1 MKLTNLMSELVKR
14 NGSDLHL
21 TGDSQPFFRIQGQI
35 LPASSEKYLSKDLRS
50 DLLQL
55 LGSERLDKFDKEKE
69 MDCSYGLDGIARFR
83 INIFIDR
90 YFWYI

>member
-1 MKLTNLMSELVKR
+1 MSELVKR

-50 DLLQL
+50 F
-55 LGSERLDKFDKEKE
+55 KIWF
-69 MDCSYGLDGIARFR
+69 IATSWLRKVR
-83 INIFIDR
+83 QV
-90 YFWYI
+90 W